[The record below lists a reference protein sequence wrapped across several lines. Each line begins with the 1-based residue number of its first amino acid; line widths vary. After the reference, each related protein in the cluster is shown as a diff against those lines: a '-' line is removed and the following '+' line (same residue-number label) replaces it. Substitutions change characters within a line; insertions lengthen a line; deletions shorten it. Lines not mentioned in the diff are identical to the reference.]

1 MGIKDIA
8 ARVDLIKREKA
19 TVEAVVAQYA
29 KA

>member
-19 TVEAVVAQYA
+19 AVEKVL
-29 KA
+29 KASK